1 MDPQQRMFLQTAWH
15 AVEAAGYAPRSGTP
29 ARTGVFAACGID
41 GYLIHHL
48 DGGGLHDALDPGR
61 WFLTET
67 GSEKDYIA
75 TRVAYQL
82 DLGGPAFTVNS
93 ACSSGLV
100 ALASAA
106 AALRAG
112 QCDMA
117 IAGAATAPQLGAK
130 KTPLG
135 APRSAGPLRRCCR
148 CTRAFTALSACSTCV
163 RSSEPAR
170 FRGCR
175 RAGGA
180 SAAAAETAT
189 SSAES
194 ASPATVADH
203 RAAVS
208 VAREPHRAAAFAA
221 AHARSAARCAALAI
235 GGVHFAAMRI

>member
-48 DGGGLHDALDPGR
+48 EGGGLHDPLDPGR

-117 IAGAATAPQLGAK
+117 IAGAASLTFPGNGYLYADGLVASEDGHVRPFDADASGTLFGDTVGAVVLK
-130 KTPLG
+130 RLDEALRDGDNVLSIVRGYDVTNDGRQK
-135 APRSAGPLRRCCR
+135 AG
-148 CTRAFTALSACSTCV
+148 CV
-163 RSSEPAR
+163 A
-170 FRGCR
+170 
-175 RAGGA
+175 
-180 SAAAAETAT
+180 
-189 SSAES
+189 
-194 ASPATVADH
+194 
-203 RAAVS
+203 
-208 VAREPHRAAAFAA
+208 
-221 AHARSAARCAALAI
+221 
-235 GGVHFAAMRI
+235 